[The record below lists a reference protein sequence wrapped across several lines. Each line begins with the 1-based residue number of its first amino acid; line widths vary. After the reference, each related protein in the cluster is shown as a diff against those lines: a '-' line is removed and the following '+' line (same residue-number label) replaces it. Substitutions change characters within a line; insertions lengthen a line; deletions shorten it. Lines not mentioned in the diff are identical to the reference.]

1 MVAVAINEN
10 TICVLFFSVVSSKYI
25 LANNAE
31 CPQDA
36 EIKDSVLVMQLHK
49 AEFVLSFSLFV
60 YLEVCVLLS

>member
-1 MVAVAINEN
+1 MVVVTINEN
-10 TICVLFFSVVSSKYI
+10 TICVLMCSVVSSKHV

-31 CPQDA
+31 CLQDA
-36 EIKDSVLVMQLHK
+36 EIKGSVPVMQLYK